1 MRGRPLGTEGNLDQH
16 TRRVLSART
25 NDFLGSPQIRRLKS
39 LSLSRSQRAAARRIR
54 GVALARASATRCKGG
69 MARGSIMGAAPG
81 NGAISR
87 LGY

>member
-1 MRGRPLGTEGNLDQH
+1 MRSRPPRTEGNLDQH
-16 TRRVLSART
+16 TGRVLSART
-25 NDFLGSPQIRRLKS
+25 NDLLGSPQIRRLKS

-54 GVALARASATRCKGG
+54 GIALARASATRCEGC
-69 MARGSIMGAAPG
+69 MAWGSIMGAAPG